1 MYPIVGI
8 TTGGFQES
16 ESTNWRFPAC
26 FVLEPYIRAVRQAGA
41 IPVLL
46 PPGELHREQMLNLLH
61 AVVVTGGVDV
71 QPHHYQGNS
80 AHPALTNHDPQ
91 RDEHELALIQLLA
104 KRHDLPTLCICRG
117 MQVMNVALGGTLYE
131 HIPDIR
137 QPDIHRNAE
146 GHFTVHAV
154 HVDNS
159 RLKQIMG
166 TDQVMTY
173 SGHHQAARE
182 IAPDLQVVAKAPDG
196 IVEALE
202 NTAHPW
208 MIGLQWHPEVSAA
221 DDPTQQAL
229 FDALVAEAHKNIS

>member
-1 MYPIVGI
+1 MVPIVGI

-16 ESTNWRFPAC
+16 ESANRSFPTC
-26 FVLEPYIRAVRQAGA
+26 FVSETYIRAVRQAGGV
-41 IPVLL
+41 PVLL
-46 PPGELHREQMLNLLH
+46 PPGEMRREHLLSLLD
-61 AVVVTGGVDV
+61 AVVITGGADV

-80 AHPALTNHDPQ
+80 AHPALTRHDPQ
-91 RDEHELALIQLLA
+91 RDEHELALIRLLTE
-104 KRHDLPTLCICRG
+104 RHDLPTLCICRG
-117 MQVMNVALGGTLYE
+117 MQVMNVALGGSLYE

-137 QPDIHRNAE
+137 EQDIHRNAE

-154 HVDNS
+154 HVENS

-166 TDQVMTY
+166 TDQVRTY
-173 SGHHQAARE
+173 SGHHQAVRQV
-182 IAPDLQVVAKAPDG
+182 APDLQVVATAPDG

-202 NTAHPW
+202 NKSHPW

-229 FDALVAEAHKNIS
+229 FDALVAAAHEKH